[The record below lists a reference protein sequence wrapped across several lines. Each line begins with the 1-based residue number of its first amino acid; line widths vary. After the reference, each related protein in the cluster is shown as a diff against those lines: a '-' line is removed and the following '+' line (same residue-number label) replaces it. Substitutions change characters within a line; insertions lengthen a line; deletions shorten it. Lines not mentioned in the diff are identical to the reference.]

1 MGLPTPP
8 PQMSRVQLN
17 EDFDE
22 RAALLLSP
30 ALLHGRA
37 APGSPQ
43 ASTLHRVGRGGLFH
57 ISQKHV
63 LKERRVSTQ
72 RKYLTIVLA
81 SFGLGSPHQEPA
93 QAHPKPDNSHQHP
106 AVKSPTQ
113 TELNSMWVKN
123 PSSGGGN
130 LSATGYICAPSSSPV
145 LHQ

>member
-1 MGLPTPP
+1 
-8 PQMSRVQLN
+8 MSRVQLN

-81 SFGLGSPHQEPA
+81 SFGLGSPHHGGLPSRSL
-93 QAHPKPDNSHQHP
+93 PRLTPNLTT
-106 AVKSPTQ
+106 PTS
-113 TELNSMWVKN
+113 TLR
-123 PSSGGGN
+123 
-130 LSATGYICAPSSSPV
+130 
-145 LHQ
+145 